1 MASCFAEIC
10 SVIVVEKLASLF
22 NAAAN
27 SLRVSNV
34 EGEEPTKSLIAVLT
48 KAVVAICVV
57 FVVEDAVGAVG
68 VPVKAGFNNGA
79 FKFSSVN
86 KSGYIRYCYW

>member
-1 MASCFAEIC
+1 MASCFVEIC
-10 SVIVVEKLASLF
+10 VVIVVEKLASSF

-27 SLRVSNV
+27 LLRVSNV
-34 EGEEPTKSLIAVLT
+34 VGAESTNSLIDVLT

-68 VPVKAGFNNGA
+68 IPVKVALFTVLYYLTL
-79 FKFSSVN
+79 FVN
-86 KSGYIRYCYW
+86 RLFLR